1 MRKTVL
7 LVVVAV
13 ALALS
18 GLALT
23 AFADDGSGSAAP
35 DSGSAAPNVST
46 PVDALGDPLSAPAE
60 AWSDLQAA
68 QKVGWPLAI
77 LAGVVMLARLLGRLG
92 GVWSRLREGKVALAI
107 GALSA
112 TSCAAYNALALGGS
126 WLAVAAGA
134 IVAGAAAWDAAAKK
148 PDAGGN

>member
-7 LVVVAV
+7 LVAVAV
-13 ALALS
+13 VLGIT

-23 AFADDGSGSAAP
+23 AFADSGSAV
-35 DSGSAAPNVST
+35 AAPA

-148 PDAGGN
+148 SAPDAGGN